1 LASSEQERL
10 NNQIEE
16 LVGRRDYDAAFR
28 LAVREADNAY
38 GRRQYAQGI
47 DVLNT
52 LLRILKDRQV
62 ALWSVYIG
70 AYQKIVG
77 LDNQLGD
84 KSATI
89 RDLIELSRYCIKE
102 GDFDKALVV
111 SDSAIGIDA
120 RSTDALNQKARV
132 LAYRRDYAQSF
143 KVLDQSLALSPQNPR
158 TLYLKASILGNNG
171 KFAEALAVYEQV
183 RLADPSYPGLG
194 KAIAEMR
201 RQIDWK
207 LKAVE
212 GASTTMRVLQPS
224 ELDRVPAIQRKAKP
238 TESDESTRSTLQ
250 TVHDETVVDEA
261 VADTAPVS
269 GSLVSSPWEEGGKV
283 SASQDAASTAQ
294 KAEGASSQSN
304 APRDLGLGTPNE
316 MHVETIPVSHQVWM
330 KPEEKSP
337 VPVRRLVPSEA
348 AGLTVILP
356 EELRLASLRR
366 KQEAATHL
374 GQANGAATEPLS
386 QAGAIVPPSSAPGQ
400 EAEQQLI
407 SILRDIDGG
416 TMEREDLMQRLSS
429 AGGATIPLSLGVLY
443 FNFLR
448 NPQDALVMNDLLAWL
463 GRSGYTRLPML
474 VVEEAVSQGANI
486 DFHDPQIASII
497 MSGNS
502 ADMVVDLR
510 RRKAEILLEGGDTV
524 AYVREELDIV
534 RQVGG
539 SASAEGIVR
548 QLVHVLERCL
558 VDDACT
564 REVLAAAAELGLLD
578 QLVDRASED
587 AHMEK
592 TPALEAAIV
601 ERLGSIGVDESAFL
615 NNEGLFQHVTLSV
628 EKSVILRRILANAV
642 NPTVRRKVLQSL
654 LILGTPNMAEFTEL
668 IGLMAREH
676 DTSNTAYLIQY
687 LMDHRQEA
695 SDGRFLL
702 EKLAHLVPTDFESR
716 YGLGLAAEQLG
727 VHDIAAECFVAAIR
741 AHPGDPDTVQRALEA
756 ILTSGEYDL
765 IADVTSLSLLSPTN
779 VEDMMDKVVAKMPGI
794 TAGSDEHRLV
804 SVWAAFAGSRYEE
817 AVAMSSGTVRRG
829 GDPRFYLPMALSF
842 VHLGLPELA
851 TQELDH
857 AAHLPNVTDQIKLV
871 LKYHAAVIH
880 LGQGNCERAAQLF
893 QEVRESSP
901 GFRDTDELLS
911 RCGSQGSK
919 IVKL

>member
-1 LASSEQERL
+1 MASSDQERL

-84 KSATI
+84 KPATI

-111 SDSAIGIDA
+111 SDSAISIDA
-120 RSTDALNQKARV
+120 RSIDALNQKARV

-183 RLADPSYPGLG
+183 RLSEPSYPGLG

-212 GASTTMRVLQPS
+212 GASTAMRVSQPS
-224 ELDRVPAIQRKAKP
+224 ELDRVPAIERKAKP
-238 TESDESTRSTLQ
+238 AESDDSTRSTLQ
-250 TVHDETVVDEA
+250 TVHDETVMDE
-261 VADTAPVS
+261 VVTGTAPAS
-269 GSLVSSPWEEGGKV
+269 GSSVSLPREGEDKI
-283 SASQDAASTAQ
+283 SAPQDAASTVQ
-294 KAEGASSQSN
+294 KAERASSQPN
-304 APRDLGLGTPNE
+304 APRDLLSGTPNE
-316 MHVETIPVSHQVWM
+316 MHVETIPVSHQVWV
-330 KPEEKSP
+330 KPGEKSP
-337 VPVRRLVPSEA
+337 TSVRRLVPSEA
-348 AGLTVILP
+348 AGLTVMSP
-356 EELRLASLRR
+356 EELRLASFR
-366 KQEAATHL
+366 KEQEAATQL
-374 GQANGAATEPLS
+374 GQVNATATGSLS
-386 QAGAIVPPSSAPGQ
+386 RAGATTPPSPAPGQ

-407 SILRDIDGG
+407 GILRDIDGG
-416 TMEREDLMQRLSS
+416 TMEREDLMQRLSN

-448 NPQDALVMNDLLAWL
+448 NPQDTLVMNDLLTWL
-463 GRSGYTRLPML
+463 ERSGYTHLPLL
-474 VVEEAVSQGANI
+474 VVEEAVAQGAGI

-502 ADMVVDLR
+502 ADMVADLR
-510 RRKAEILLEGGDTV
+510 RRRAELLLEGGDTT

-548 QLVHVLERCL
+548 QLVHVLEHCL
-558 VDDACT
+558 VDDTCT
-564 REVLAAAAELGLLD
+564 QEVLTAATELGVLD
-578 QLVDRASED
+578 QLVDRVSED
-587 AHMEK
+587 ANMEK

-601 ERLGSIGVDESAFL
+601 KRLGSIGVDESAFL

-628 EKSVILRRILANAV
+628 EKSVILRRILANAS
-642 NPTVRRKVLQSL
+642 NPTVRRKTLQSL
-654 LILGTPNMAEFTEL
+654 LVLGTPNMAEFTEL
-668 IGLMAREH
+668 VGLMAREH

-687 LMDHRQEA
+687 LVDHRQEV

-727 VHDIAAECFVAAIR
+727 IHDIAAECFVVAIR
-741 AHPGDPDTVQRALEA
+741 AHPGDPDTVQRALET
-756 ILTSGEYDL
+756 ILASGEYDL
-765 IADVTSLSLLSPTN
+765 IADVASLSLLSPSN
-779 VEDMMDKVVAKMPGI
+779 VEDVMDKVFTKTPGI

-817 AVAMSSGTVRRG
+817 AVAMSSGTVRGG

-842 VHLGLPELA
+842 VRLGLPELA

-857 AAHLPNVTDQIKLV
+857 AAHLPNVTDQVKLV

-893 QEVRESSP
+893 QEIRESSP